1 MEMNPRF
8 PFVTPGVWE
17 LPLIPSATEVA
28 WFSVCGVFVDDL
40 VNGTWF
46 LFYWGLMLLWVMGV
60 EFDNTCAV
68 SGKWY
73 VLRVIP
79 RLYGWVY
86 KTLKL
91 SSLVVEHSVVVMSAR
106 LNPMVEDSDT
116 GGSSSIIVR
125 VEYVFAFQ
133 NRYCELCVENQW
145 GGGRKHCLVNFC
157 FLPVL
162 ESSVDE
168 GWWSRATWNRIFF

>member
-1 MEMNPRF
+1 M
-8 PFVTPGVWE
+8 
-17 LPLIPSATEVA
+17 LIRWNEKWRWIQDFLLSPQGFES
-28 WFSVCGVFVDDL
+28 FHSYL
-40 VNGTWF
+40 VP
-46 LFYWGLMLLWVMGV
+46 VMAV
-60 EFDNTCAV
+60 EFDNTYAV

-106 LNPMVEDSDT
+106 LNPMVEVSDT
-116 GGSSSIIVR
+116 GGSCSIIVR
-125 VEYVFAFQ
+125 VDYVFAFQ
-133 NRYCELCVENQW
+133 NRYCELCVGNRW
-145 GGGRKHCLVNFC
+145 RGGRKHCLVNFC

-162 ESSVDE
+162 ESSV
-168 GWWSRATWNRIFF
+168 N